1 MLVGANVARDLE
13 DLDISTSLGTG
24 SSLAGD
30 ATRQVEER
38 IARLTGGG
46 SESAYALK
54 NQMSEVLMEKV
65 GIFRGEAGLAESV
78 EELRELQERAHNLG
92 LHASGNAASP
102 EVAAALRLPGML
114 RLATSVAYGALQR
127 TESRGSHYREDYP
140 ARDDAN
146 WLTRTL
152 ARWEPGADLPTLEYE
167 PVEITELPPGDRG
180 YGEGQVTAAAEQAGE

>member
-1 MLVGANVARDLE
+1 
-13 DLDISTSLGTG
+13 
-24 SSLAGD
+24 
-30 ATRQVEER
+30 
-38 IARLTGGG
+38 
-46 SESAYALK
+46 
-54 NQMSEVLMEKV
+54 
-65 GIFRGEAGLAESV
+65 
-78 EELRELQERAHNLG
+78 
-92 LHASGNAASP
+92 
-102 EVAAALRLPGML
+102 ML